1 MGGTTLLLND
11 TILNLRT
18 FQMLKEVKAQR
29 DEAQQK
35 LSDLTGHNNTKQK
48 ISYVNQLRE
57 KIAILESVCSFFEQY
72 RVV

>member
-1 MGGTTLLLND
+1 
-11 TILNLRT
+11 
-18 FQMLKEVKAQR
+18 MLKEVKAQR